1 MSGGQDQKIDIDPD
15 GVRQAA
21 LTVATALARAA
32 TPMNNLPM
40 AGGVSPADVAATAV
54 AAAVQLHVATSS
66 AELMPKG
73 PEGQAKSEA
82 AVSGFET
89 TDTASAANLAAVSQQ
104 AMPATAAAQAAPG
117 GAGGMASIFSTF
129 SHVIPAVAQLANS
142 SSLAGAASSPIS
154 ALSGM
159 AGAPVSP
166 PTAPT
171 PTPSAS
177 PSNLPPY
184 QDDTG
189 VIHPRSGPY
198 DPPLPEPKPTY
209 GPPAL
214 PPYDPSGPPNDGAFI
229 TGPGDKAPYGYY
241 EKVPGSG
248 RWYPPPSPPVA
259 GETVPS

>member
-1 MSGGQDQKIDIDPD
+1 MSGGPDQNIDIDPD

-32 TPMNNLPM
+32 TPVNNLPM

-54 AAAVQLHVATSS
+54 AAAVRLHVATSS

-89 TDTASAANLAAVSQQ
+89 TDTASAANLAAVGQQ

-117 GAGGMASIFSTF
+117 GAGGTPSIFSTF
-129 SHVIPAVAQLANS
+129 SQVVPAVAQLSNPS
-142 SSLAGAASSPIS
+142 RLAGAASSPIS

-159 AGAPVSP
+159 AGAPMSP
-166 PTAPT
+166 PIPT
-171 PTPSAS
+171 PTPSPS
-177 PSNLPPY
+177 PSTLPPY

-189 VIHPRSGPY
+189 AIHPRTGPY

-209 GPPAL
+209 PPLAL
-214 PPYDPSGPPNDGAFI
+214 PPYDPSGPARDGAFI
-229 TGPGDKAPYGYY
+229 AEPGDQAPYGYY